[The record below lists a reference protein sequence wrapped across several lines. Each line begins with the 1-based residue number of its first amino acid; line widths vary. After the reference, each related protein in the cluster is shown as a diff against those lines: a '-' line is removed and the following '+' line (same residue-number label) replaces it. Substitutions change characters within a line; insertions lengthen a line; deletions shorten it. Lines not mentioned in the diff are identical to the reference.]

1 MSLYNDVVRRP
12 HLPREEPIR
21 NLLANTGIDLSQY
34 GTSST
39 DQLGDACDDD
49 VGMEECAESEGE
61 MEVDPCC

>member
-1 MSLYNDVVRRP
+1 M
-12 HLPREEPIR
+12 PREEPIR